1 MEINADQQPSGDM
14 ARSMSSRLLALW
26 KTIEHSQTRAR
37 RIVAGSTLLTILLSL
52 APIIVGFLIPS
63 FWMQIFCVF
72 WGALYLFVLARFL
85 LRNADLRSGRRL
97 VVSFSAVISV
107 TQLFG
112 SSYAATLLSSD
123 HYKHFRFSEF
133 STAADFHDQRLA
145 AQFLADL
152 HADAIAK
159 LNLYVQE
166 QVHSGS
172 PSPDGFP
179 FSPTMTRFPC
189 PNNGLA
195 YMVWYVCHD
204 TDPANRPRDALYKAE
219 QLVPVL
225 FERHEA
231 SEGIYVLRTRDTRAS
246 VVAILA
252 EADTTNSLLDLTGA
266 TLSVS
271 FYEAWNDQDI
281 FANPYRRRD
290 MIEHFAA
297 IAKSSLREYRPEPRT
312 LLPVSFAS
320 DEMGSERFRSAVANT
335 LICMQDL
342 TSDYSQGPCV
352 PQSEFAALLSP
363 DGWSDGGSKPGVL
376 MTALRPLDYVLQAYL
391 SEILYWDIA
400 TMETMADRRDL
411 VTNGM
416 IFSAMAV
423 MTSGF
428 SDMSPQSYLAKFL
441 LILQFLAYVLLI
453 ILILPL
459 SFERPKEDEG

>member
-1 MEINADQQPSGDM
+1 MENSSDQQPPGDVDG
-14 ARSMSSRLLALW
+14 SMSIRLSALW
-26 KTIEHSQTRAR
+26 KSIEQSHTRAR
-37 RIVAGSTLLTILLSL
+37 QVVAGSTFLTILLSL

-63 FWMQIFCVF
+63 FWMQIVCVL
-72 WGALYLFVLARFL
+72 WGALNLFVLARFL
-85 LRNADLRSGRRL
+85 LRNAELRSGRRL

-152 HADAIAK
+152 HADAIGK
-159 LNLYVQE
+159 LNRYVEE

-172 PSPDGFP
+172 SPPDGFP
-179 FSPTMTRFPC
+179 FNPTMTRFPC
-189 PNNGLA
+189 PNSGLA

-204 TDPANRPRDALYKAE
+204 TDPADRAHDALYKAE
-219 QLVPVL
+219 QLVPLL
-225 FERHEA
+225 FEWHEP
-231 SEGIYVLRTRDTRAS
+231 SEGMYVLRTRDTRAS

-252 EADTTNSLLDLTGA
+252 NTDTTTSFLDLTGA

-271 FYEAWNDQDI
+271 FYKAWEDQDI

-312 LLPVSFAS
+312 LLPVSLAS
-320 DEMGSERFRSAVANT
+320 DEMGSGRFRSAVANT

-342 TSDYSQGPCV
+342 SSDYSQGPCT

-363 DGWSDGGSKPGVL
+363 DGWSAGGSKPGVL

-400 TMETMADRRDL
+400 TMETTADRRDL

-428 SDMSPQSYLAKFL
+428 SDMSPQSYLAKCL

-453 ILILPL
+453 ILILPM
-459 SFERPKEDEG
+459 SIERPREDP